1 MHKLHRIE
9 SWKKIFYLTAKN
21 ILLLDNNEQKWQCL
35 LKSSQTYP
43 TSLHRKEMGRN
54 THVQVCTLPKIVDK
68 VQKKKKNIVWRIIGT
83 NIWAATLQTCT
94 CSKAKEKMVQQGFRH

>member
-68 VQKKKKNIVWRIIGT
+68 VQKKKKKKYSVEDNWHKHLGCHIA
-83 NIWAATLQTCT
+83 NLHMQ
-94 CSKAKEKMVQQGFRH
+94 

>member
-1 MHKLHRIE
+1 MHELHRVE
-9 SWKKIFYLTAKN
+9 SWKKIVYLTAKN

-54 THVQVCTLPKIVDK
+54 TVTCRSAHCLRLWTWY
-68 VQKKKKNIVWRIIGT
+68 KKKKKSVEDNWHKHLGCHIG
-83 NIWAATLQTCT
+83 NLHMQ
-94 CSKAKEKMVQQGFRH
+94 